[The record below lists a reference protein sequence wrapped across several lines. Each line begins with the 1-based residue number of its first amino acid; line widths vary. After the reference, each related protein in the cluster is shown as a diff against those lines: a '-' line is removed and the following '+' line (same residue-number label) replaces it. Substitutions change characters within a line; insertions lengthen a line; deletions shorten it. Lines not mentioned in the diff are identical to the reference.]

1 VNGPLVSVIVPVYN
15 AEPFLRETLD
25 SIFAMDY
32 EPFEVI
38 AVDDGSTDASA
49 EIARSYPGVRF
60 FQQENRGAGAA
71 RNAGGRHAQ
80 GEFLAYVDADDLVP
94 ANKLSLQVGYLL
106 EHPDVVCVLGRQEW
120 MNPPEGLARDKV
132 FGDLDG
138 IPLMSMVI
146 RSNVLREVGDFAQ
159 QRGGDTSD
167 MDMLIR
173 LRERGYR
180 HEVLPEIVLYRR
192 YHGNNLVAGQGRF
205 PVPPALLKDKL
216 DRVRARSRER
226 DG

>member
-1 VNGPLVSVIVPVYN
+1 MNPLVSVIVPVYN

-25 SIFAMDY
+25 SVFSLDY

-49 EIARSYPGVRF
+49 DILRSEPRVRLLE
-60 FQQENRGAGAA
+60 QPNRGAGAA
-71 RNAGGRHAQ
+71 RNEGARHAN
-80 GEFLAYVDADDLVP
+80 GDLYAYVDADDLVP
-94 ANKLSLQVGYLL
+94 PNKLNVQVGYLQ
-106 EHPDVVCVLGRQEW
+106 EHPDVDCVLGRQEW

-146 RSNVLREVGDFAQ
+146 RAEVLREVGEFAE

-173 LRERGYR
+173 LRELGYR
-180 HEVLPEIVLYRR
+180 HEVVPEVVLYRR

-205 PVPPALLKDKL
+205 PIPAELLKAKL
-216 DRVRARSRER
+216 DRQRALG
-226 DG
+226 DGHQS